1 MKRRLKSFWARLM
14 RTRARGEPDLLPAP
28 AAPPTANVPTPE
40 PNPLPGREPVP
51 FPDPEPV
58 PPIPEPPPGPPPI
71 PEPPPGPPPIP
82 QPDPAPPL
90 PQPEPAPPIPEPL
103 PEPPPIPQ
111 PEPAPASVAVAA
123 ADAAP
128 LWSDPEADTPSAP
141 RAVGPDPAPGVGL
154 DGEPLRVSD
163 EQWRAMEAVVLVA
176 TEPVAP
182 GLLAQLLELPVVD
195 VERACAALAQQYEAE
210 GRGYQLVRV
219 AGGYRFQSHPEA
231 AAYVERF
238 VLEGQSARMSAAA
251 LETLAIIAYKQ
262 PISRG
267 QVASIRGVD
276 PDAVMRTL
284 QQRGYIVDVGRDPG
298 PGQAILWG
306 TTPKFLEKLGLDSL
320 RDLPSIAGFV
330 PSADV
335 VEALEYGLRVPD
347 IDPEPPSSNGDE
359 G

>member
-1 MKRRLKSFWARLM
+1 MKRRLKAFWARLT
-14 RTRARGEPDLLPAP
+14 RTRDSGAPDLAPAP
-28 AAPPTANVPTPE
+28 AAPYASVPAPE

-58 PPIPEPPPGPPPI
+58 PPLPEPPPGPPPI
-71 PEPPPGPPPIP
+71 PEPPPGPAPIP
-82 QPDPAPPL
+82 EPDPAPPL
-90 PQPEPAPPIPEPL
+90 PQPDPAPPTPEPP

-111 PEPAPASVAVAA
+111 PQPAPASVAVTAA
-123 ADAAP
+123 ESVA
-128 LWSDPEADTPSAP
+128 LWCDPAVMPPSASRP
-141 RAVGPDPAPGVGL
+141 VAPSPAPRLGL
-154 DGEPLRVSD
+154 DREPLRVTD

-195 VERACAALAQQYEAE
+195 VERACAALADQYEAE
-210 GRGYQLVRV
+210 GRGYQLIRV

-238 VLEGQSARMSAAA
+238 VLEGQSARMSAPA

-284 QQRGYIVDVGRDPG
+284 QQRGYIVDAGRDPG

-320 RDLPSIAGFV
+320 GDLPPIAGFV

-335 VEALEYGLRVPD
+335 VESLEHGLRVPD
-347 IDPEPPSSNGDE
+347 IDPEPPSGNGD
-359 G
+359 GG

>member
-1 MKRRLKSFWARLM
+1 MF
-14 RTRARGEPDLLPAP
+14 PAP
-28 AAPPTANVPTPE
+28 ATPYASDVPSPE
-40 PNPLPGREPVP
+40 PNPLPGREPEP
-51 FPDPEPV
+51 YPGPEPAPPIPEPDPT

-82 QPDPAPPL
+82 EPDPAPPL
-90 PQPEPAPPIPEPL
+90 PQPDPGPPIPL
-103 PEPPPIPQ
+103 PQPEQPPIPQ
-111 PEPAPASVAVAA
+111 VEPASAPAPVAIAAADPAPMWSDPDDGPPSVPRPVEPAPA
-123 ADAAP
+123 
-128 LWSDPEADTPSAP
+128 P
-141 RAVGPDPAPGVGL
+141 RVGL
-154 DGEPLRVSD
+154 DGQPLRVSD

-195 VERACAALAQQYEAE
+195 VERACAALADQYEAE

-238 VLEGQSARMSAAA
+238 VLEGQSARMSAAG

-284 QQRGYIVDVGRDPG
+284 QQRGYIVDVGRDSG

-306 TTPKFLEKLGLDSL
+306 MTPKFLEKLGLDSL
-320 RDLPSIAGFV
+320 GDLPSIAGFV

-335 VEALEYGLRVPD
+335 VEALEHGLRVPD
-347 IDPEPPSSNGDE
+347 IDPEPPSGNGD
-359 G
+359 GG